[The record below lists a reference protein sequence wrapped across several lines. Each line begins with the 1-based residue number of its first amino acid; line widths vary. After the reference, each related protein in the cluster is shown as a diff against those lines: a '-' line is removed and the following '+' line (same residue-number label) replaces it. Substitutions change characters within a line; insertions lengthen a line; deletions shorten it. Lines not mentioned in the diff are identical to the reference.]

1 MSPPLLT
8 VGRGSLCLLCFSGRL
23 DSLDPQCLAGRAG
36 EVTGECL
43 TELELSLWFCFE
55 LVVCS
60 HKGKLTTRNRNGEGH
75 SCMNGEDAF
84 MQSE

>member
-1 MSPPLLT
+1 MSAIAHCGVGFPLFTMFLWEA
-8 VGRGSLCLLCFSGRL
+8 GQSG
-23 DSLDPQCLAGRAG
+23 PECLAGRAG
-36 EVTGECL
+36 EVIGEYL

-55 LVVCS
+55 LVVCRR
-60 HKGKLTTRNRNGEGH
+60 KGKLTTRNRNGEGH